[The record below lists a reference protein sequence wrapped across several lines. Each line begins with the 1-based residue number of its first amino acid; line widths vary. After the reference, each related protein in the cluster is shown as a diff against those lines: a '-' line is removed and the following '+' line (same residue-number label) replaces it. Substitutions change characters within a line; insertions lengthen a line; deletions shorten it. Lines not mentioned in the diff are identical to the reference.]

1 MDREFVSESTKE
13 KGGLQVVTSVEGNIH
28 FIAFDSIVNILRDI
42 STPPDWATEKPRETA
57 PDWIKCNLSIK
68 RADLAA
74 WLAEQKG
81 DWINVQVCESKSGDK
96 WYAEVDTWEPKKMQN
111 S

>member
-1 MDREFVSESTKE
+1 MEKMFVN
-13 KGGLQVVTSVEGNIH
+13 GLM
-28 FIAFDSIVNILRDI
+28 AK
-42 STPPDWATEKPRETA
+42 KPRETA